1 MNLRAAVII
10 VVALGAIWY
19 VALNGLIEQAQVMGR

>member
-10 VVALGAIWY
+10 VVTLGTIWY
-19 VALNGLIEQAQVMGR
+19 VALNGLIEQAQAIGR